1 MNIVS
6 HIHALQTLEK
16 PWRQKGESI
25 ALVPTMGNLHAGHV
39 ALVQQAKS
47 LADHVV
53 VSIFVNPTQ
62 FGPQE
67 DFGRYPRTLEADV
80 EKLQACGVDVLFT
93 PEIEEV
99 YPSLSSTP
107 CTRVVVPELSYEL
120 CGVTRPQLFEGVTIV
135 VTKLFHMVQPDIAVF
150 GEKDFQ
156 QCVVIR
162 QMVRDLNFPVEIVTG
177 ATVREKDG
185 LACSSRNQYLTED
198 ARKKAPILY
207 ATLCEVAACI
217 QAGQA
222 DYLVLAEAATRRLLE
237 AGFDKVDY
245 MSVREAEHLGLPRKE
260 DKKGVV
266 LAAAFLGKTRLIDNV
281 VVVLE
286 ECSIVR

>member
-1 MNIVS
+1 MKMIE
-6 HIHALQTLEK
+6 HIHVLQALEK

-25 ALVPTMGNLHAGHV
+25 ALVPTMGNLHAGHL
-39 ALVQQAKS
+39 ALVQKAKS

-67 DFGRYPRTLEADV
+67 DFQRYPRTREADM
-80 EKLQACGVDVLFT
+80 EKLQSCGVDVVFV
-93 PEIEEV
+93 PETEEV
-99 YPSLSSTP
+99 YPSLSSTL
-107 CTRVVVPELSYEL
+107 CTRVVVPGLSYEL

-135 VTKLFHMVQPDIAVF
+135 LTKLFHMVQPDIAVF

-162 QMVRDLNFPVEIVTG
+162 QMVRDLNFPVKIVTG

-198 ARKKAPILY
+198 ARKKAPVLY
-207 ATLCEVAACI
+207 ATLSEVAAQI
-217 QAGQA
+217 EAGNEN
-222 DYLVLAEAATRRLLE
+222 YLALSEAATRRLVE

-245 MSVREAEHLGLPRKE
+245 VSIREAEHLGPPRKE
-260 DKKGVV
+260 DKNVVV

-281 VVVLE
+281 TV
-286 ECSIVR
+286 SI